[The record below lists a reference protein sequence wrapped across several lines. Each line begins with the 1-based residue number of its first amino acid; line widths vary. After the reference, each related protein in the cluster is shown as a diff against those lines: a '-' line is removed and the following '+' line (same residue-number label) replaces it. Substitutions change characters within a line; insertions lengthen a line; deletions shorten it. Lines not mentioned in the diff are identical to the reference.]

1 MLVKCYLGVGSN
13 IGDRRQNIVNALREL
28 DQRHE
33 LVALSSLYETE
44 PVGYVDQD
52 YFLNAVVHVSTAMT
66 AMELLDDMH
75 RIENK
80 LGRKRV
86 MKWGPRVIDVD
97 ILTFGN
103 HMISEAQLTVPHPQV
118 PNRRFVLEPWAE
130 IAPDFTVPGFH
141 KTVSLLLNET
151 VDHSI
156 VSKNLSASNLE
167 SLVKEG

>member
-1 MLVKCYLGVGSN
+1 MLVECYLGVGSN

-28 DQRHE
+28 DPRHE
-33 LVALSSLYETE
+33 LVALSSVYETE

-52 YFLNAVVHVSTAMT
+52 YFLNAVIQILTPCRAL
-66 AMELLDDMH
+66 ELLDDIH
-75 RIENK
+75 HIENK

-86 MKWGPRVIDVD
+86 IKWGPRVIDID

-103 HMISEAQLTVPHPQV
+103 HMISKAQLVIPHPQV
-118 PNRRFVLEPWAE
+118 PDRRFVLEPWAE
-130 IAPDFTVPGFH
+130 IAPDFIVPGFN